1 MDKSGLMK
9 EFMRLLE
16 NLDITTIKALVL
28 LQILHATFSLHER
41 TL

>member
-1 MDKSGLMK
+1 MK

-16 NLDITTIKALVL
+16 NLDIITIKALVL